1 MQDGKMVGFSE
12 TLTFFLQ
19 DSSVVSIK
27 CRKTMYFIQIR
38 PFYFVNLSKFFRSDE
53 NAGWNKSAGRNFFQK
68 LIKVQDVIRLCRLE
82 FSEKLISC
90 AACLLDTL
98 E

>member
-1 MQDGKMVGFSE
+1 MH
-12 TLTFFLQ
+12 L
-19 DSSVVSIK
+19 
-27 CRKTMYFIQIR
+27 IQIR
-38 PFYFVNLSKFFRSDE
+38 PFNFVKWSKFFKSDE

-68 LIKVQDVIRLCRLE
+68 IIKVQDGIRLCRLE

-98 E
+98 EYTMDSVYHLILIILSNCNLNKLGLKLE

>member
-1 MQDGKMVGFSE
+1 MEKDGFSKN
-12 TLTFFLQ
+12 LNFFLQ
-19 DSSVVSIK
+19 DYSTVSIK
-27 CRKTMYFIQIR
+27 YRKTMCFIQIR
-38 PFYFVNLSKFFRSDE
+38 PFKFVKWSKFFKSDE

-68 LIKVQDVIRLCRLE
+68 IIKVQDGIRLE
-82 FSEKLISC
+82 FSEKLIRC

>member
-1 MQDGKMVGFSE
+1 MH
-12 TLTFFLQ
+12 L
-19 DSSVVSIK
+19 
-27 CRKTMYFIQIR
+27 IQIR
-38 PFYFVNLSKFFRSDE
+38 PFNFVKWSKFFKSDE

-68 LIKVQDVIRLCRLE
+68 IIKVQDGIRLCRLE

-98 E
+98 EYVSLAQWAAKLQLFKLGVIFHKV